1 MNCSICNWT
10 NCTVSIY
17 YLSNIIY
24 IYKHYSL
31 SLTMLQILPAVP
43 QLLIIAIKVLLY
55 YHVRQHLDSKQSF
68 KPTGSARLV
77 YFPVKFKASAPFV
90 WWIDA
95 GEPQPGLSRLQSLA
109 VWTGVYSNVADSA
122 LLEWRRD
129 NNKNESSRWPI
140 RGRGR
145 GLGRVLWRFT
155 GGWICV
161 QATPT
166 SEYQEVVHWLHCF

>member
-1 MNCSICNWT
+1 
-10 NCTVSIY
+10 
-17 YLSNIIY
+17 
-24 IYKHYSL
+24 
-31 SLTMLQILPAVP
+31 MLQILPAVP

-68 KPTGSARLV
+68 KPTESARLV
-77 YFPVKFKASAPFV
+77 PFPVKFKASAPFV

-129 NNKNESSRWPI
+129 NNKNGSPRWPI
-140 RGRGR
+140 RKRGR

-155 GGWICV
+155 SGWIRV

-166 SEYQEVVHWLHCF
+166 SEYQEVVHCNVFKMSSVDILSVLTQCLFSGNILW